1 MYVPERSALLA
12 IDIGNTNITLGL
24 WYNGDWRHNWR
35 ARTVHDKM
43 PDEYAAL
50 VRSFLRDAGMNYS
63 VIGDVVMAS
72 VVPPLTHAF
81 AELTRKNIGLEP
93 LIVNARTK
101 LGIQLEVDNP
111 EQVGADRIVNA
122 AAVHQLYGGPAI
134 VIDFGTATTFDVI
147 SRQGNYIGGSIAP
160 GIGIAHDALVRR
172 AAQLYKVELLPP
184 PSPIGRNTTHAI
196 QSGLFLGY
204 VCMVEG
210 MVARLKAAMPEG
222 DRAKVIATGGLA
234 SLFQQ
239 HTDVIEII
247 APTLTLDGLRLIHA
261 LNAPSQPFAQA

>member
-1 MYVPERSALLA
+1 MHIPERSALLA

-24 WYNGDWRHNWR
+24 WYGGAWRHNWR

-50 VRSFLRDAGMNYS
+50 LRSFLRDAGMDYA

-72 VVPPLTHAF
+72 VVPPLTSAF
-81 AELTRKNIGLEP
+81 AELTRKSIGVEA
-93 LIVNARTK
+93 LIVTAHAQ
-101 LGIQLEVDNP
+101 LGIQIEVDNP

-122 AAVHQLYGGPAI
+122 AAVHHLYGGPAI

-160 GIGIAHDALVRR
+160 GIGVAHDALVRR
-172 AAQLYKVELLPP
+172 AAQLYKVELAPP

-204 VCMVEG
+204 VSLVEG
-210 MVARLKAAMPEG
+210 MVARLRAAMPDG
-222 DRAKVIATGGLA
+222 DGAKVIATGGLA

-239 HTDVIEII
+239 HTPVIQII

-261 LNAPSQPFAQA
+261 LNAPPQPPPQA

>member
-1 MYVPERSALLA
+1 MHIPERTALLA

-24 WYNGDWRHNWR
+24 WYGGAWRHDWR

-50 VRSFLRDAGMNYS
+50 LRSFLRDAGLSYAVVS
-63 VIGDVVMAS
+63 DVVIAS

-81 AELTRKNIGLEP
+81 GELTRKSLGIAP
-93 LIVNARTK
+93 LIINARTP

-134 VIDFGTATTFDVI
+134 VIDFGTATTFDII

-172 AAQLYKVELLPP
+172 AAQLYKVELAPP

-210 MVARLKAAMPEG
+210 LVNHLKAAMPEG
-222 DRAKVIATGGLA
+222 AQAKVIATGGLA

-239 HTDVIEII
+239 HTAVIEII
-247 APTLTLDGLRLIHA
+247 APTLTLDGLRLIYE
-261 LNAPSQPFAQA
+261 LNAPTHSAPQA

>member
-1 MYVPERSALLA
+1 MHIPERSALLA

-24 WYNGDWRHNWR
+24 WYSGDWRHNWR

-43 PDEYAAL
+43 PDEYAVL
-50 VRSFLRDAGMNYS
+50 VRSFLRDAGLDYS

-93 LIVNARTK
+93 LIVNARSK

-147 SRQGNYIGGSIAP
+147 SQHCARHRDCARCASAARCAALQGRVIA
-160 GIGIAHDALVRR
+160 AALANRTQHHAR
-172 AAQLYKVELLPP
+172 
-184 PSPIGRNTTHAI
+184 SPERLI
-196 QSGLFLGY
+196 SGLPVHGGGHGSAPESSHARRRLRQSDRHRRLGEL
-204 VCMVEG
+204 VS
-210 MVARLKAAMPEG
+210 AAH
-222 DRAKVIATGGLA
+222 KC
-234 SLFQQ
+234 
-239 HTDVIEII
+239 
-247 APTLTLDGLRLIHA
+247 
-261 LNAPSQPFAQA
+261 N